1 MVHLKTRNVKAK
13 LPHLVLDWFDGFVFA
28 MDTWL
33 PVFLWN
39 PFIQNNAHLPPSMQ
53 AGASERQRVVVCT
66 LGAIAAGLV
75 GGANGYMFGDG
86 QLAVNGAM
94 SKNPSRLAHAGDCT
108 TQLCGD
114 YNKPC

>member
-1 MVHLKTRNVKAK
+1 MVHLKIRSVEAK
-13 LPHLVLDWFDGFVFA
+13 LPHLVLDMFDGNVFA
-28 MDTWL
+28 MVTWL

-39 PFIQNNAHLPPSMQ
+39 SFIQNNAHLPPSMQ

-75 GGANGYMFGDG
+75 GGANGYIFWDG

-94 SKNPSRLAHAGDCT
+94 SKTLVV
-108 TQLCGD
+108 
-114 YNKPC
+114 